1 MRTLRTILTSLAFIT
16 VVSSTVHASTIV
28 SGTTDTKKITEKYSL
43 KNLSSFSHKAS
54 TFRDLK
60 SSLLYKGLSVTT
72 TLTSGM
78 GQSNYLK
85 YNKGNITYVI
95 PYRHK
100 VILPRFKTPSPQ
112 HP

>member
-1 MRTLRTILTSLAFIT
+1 VRTLKAILTSLVFIT
-16 VVSSTVHASTIV
+16 VLSSSVHASTIV
-28 SGTTDTKKITEKYSL
+28 SSTSDSKKATEKYSL
-43 KNLSSFSHKAS
+43 KNLSSLSHKAS
-54 TFRDLK
+54 TFHDLK
-60 SSLLYKGLSVTT
+60 SKLLYKGLTVSSS
-72 TLTSGM
+72 LSAGL
-78 GQSNYLK
+78 GQTNYLK

>member
-1 MRTLRTILTSLAFIT
+1 MRTLRTILTSFVFIT
-16 VVSSTVHASTIV
+16 VVTTTVHASTIV
-28 SGTTDTKKITEKYSL
+28 SSSSESKKASEKYSL
-43 KNLSSFSHKAS
+43 KNLSSLSHKVS
-54 TFRDLK
+54 TFHDLK
-60 SSLLYKGLSVTT
+60 SKLLYKGLTVSSS
-72 TLTSGM
+72 LNSGL
-78 GQSNYLK
+78 GQTNYLK